1 MFTVMKTEAFQKG
14 GGNVF
19 KINELKINC
28 SVNDKGFQEHYKIS
42 LTKNIR
48 NKKPTRCNNF
58 II

>member
-1 MFTVMKTEAFQKG
+1 MKTEAFQKG

-42 LTKNIR
+42 FTKNIR
-48 NKKPTRCNNF
+48 NKKPKRCNNF